1 MTTSYATLTTPV
13 TQAAYLSQ
21 ILATLAA
28 QGFPV
33 TAWQAG
39 NAGRTLATADA
50 AALAAAPRSAA
61 PSAASSVVR
70 PTGSAVTG
78 ASTSTRVGTGA
89 GGAGWGGAAGA
100 TGTLPLTA
108 EPDRTVRASCGASL

>member
-33 TAWQAG
+33 TAWQPG
-39 NAGRTLATADA
+39 NAGRTLAVADA
-50 AALAAAPRSAA
+50 TALADLRAL
-61 PSAASSVVR
+61 ASELGIMAEIV
-70 PTGSAVTG
+70 
-78 ASTSTRVGTGA
+78 
-89 GGAGWGGAAGA
+89 A
-100 TGTLPLTA
+100 TGPYEGTL
-108 EPDRTVRASCGASL
+108 